1 MRENEAAVKLNGLG
15 IVCKGLVEFLSDE
28 VHFIESINDY
38 VNKFAQ
44 PTLATVIVDI
54 GIVCI
59 MSDRRLE
66 VTKGRRR
73 VAYHT
78 IRQNK
83 LNWTK
88 TKIVRDV
95 PNSIWTLAILT
106 QL

>member
-66 VTKGRRR
+66 VAKGRRR

-78 IRQNK
+78 ICQNK